1 MYVLLEYFNRALY
14 INVWDS
20 VIQTIH
26 LSEHF
31 YRCLRHIGVQITE
44 DLLYTVHDVKS
55 RLVRFTDT
63 NGRNCIIG
71 NYLLKD
77 VLINEYQTI
86 W

>member
-1 MYVLLEYFNRALY
+1 MYVLLEYFNRALCK
-14 INVWDS
+14 NVWTS

-31 YRCLRHIGVQITE
+31 YHCLRHNGVQITE

-55 RLVRFTDT
+55 RLGRFTDM
-63 NGRNCIIG
+63 NGRNCKIG

-77 VLINEYQTI
+77 VLTNEY
-86 W
+86 

>member
-14 INVWDS
+14 INVWAS

-31 YRCLRHIGVQITE
+31 YHCLRHTGVQITE

-63 NGRNCIIG
+63 NGKNCTIG

-77 VLINEYQTI
+77 VLTNEY
-86 W
+86 